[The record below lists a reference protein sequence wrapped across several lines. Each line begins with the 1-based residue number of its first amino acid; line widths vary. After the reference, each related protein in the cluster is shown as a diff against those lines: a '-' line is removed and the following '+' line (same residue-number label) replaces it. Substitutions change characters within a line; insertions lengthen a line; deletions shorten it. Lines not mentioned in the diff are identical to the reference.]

1 LSSASSKIQNQIV
14 NNRYNGGGL
23 GMNERHADAIDISQ
37 IVTSRFSL
45 QSELPS
51 IDTQEII
58 SAQKRYKALDVNQ
71 SEIIDLEISV
81 NGLKTATQKSLIKK
95 IDEEFR

>member
-1 LSSASSKIQNQIV
+1 
-14 NNRYNGGGL
+14 
-23 GMNERHADAIDISQ
+23 MNERHADAIDISQ

-51 IDTQEII
+51 FDTQEII
-58 SAQKRYKALDVNQ
+58 SAQKRYRALDVNQ

-81 NGLKTATQKSLIKK
+81 NGLKTAT
-95 IDEEFR
+95 

>member
-1 LSSASSKIQNQIV
+1 
-14 NNRYNGGGL
+14 
-23 GMNERHADAIDISQ
+23 MNERHADAIDISQ

-58 SAQKRYKALDVNQ
+58 SA
-71 SEIIDLEISV
+71 
-81 NGLKTATQKSLIKK
+81 
-95 IDEEFR
+95 